1 MLNGFVKIDKWI
13 SPSRY
18 MDLSKL
24 INGSCYMDLSTLLFG
39 VVKVL
44 NRFVKVFYVFLAIC
58 QTKTS
63 LKFEQDFRT

>member
-44 NRFVKVFYVFLAIC
+44 NRFVKVFYVFPRHLPN
-58 QTKTS
+58 KNK
-63 LKFEQDFRT
+63 LEV